1 MNWTTKKSRQ
11 ALQTILFF
19 GRPYRSSL
27 IRGGLATIGVVFF
40 RLAMPWPLRGV
51 IELVL
56 PYTTGDMRLISYLPD
71 WGNPIV
77 WLGVSFVLIAFGIGL
92 SELRQRIF
100 MKTYSSYTVRDMRS
114 AALRSV
120 VQAKS
125 RDTRQAAGDLIAR
138 IVGDSA
144 RTKAELSSFLVHATQ
159 NGLLFLG
166 VSLVV
171 FVLSPELG
179 YFYLLSGIAATW
191 ISYRFFFKVAATA
204 SQQRKREG
212 KYAVM
217 IQKSL
222 ESGDVDTRTED
233 ANVIST
239 EKDLQ
244 ITRLIGKSTLLVNVV
259 LAVLT
264 AVALWIAVGDV
275 KSGGLKPGELFLFI
289 AYVLTVHR
297 RLVQL
302 GRQLARGGKMLANVR
317 RIGVLINHSREVS
330 AVRAIKQIDSEI
342 RLEGVRLDSI
352 RNDDGKPRRLKRT
365 DLKIQAGT
373 RVAIIGKPG
382 SGKSSLLRL
391 LAGTEPPDRGKHFW
405 DDEAITEHNVVLL
418 SCVGYLSQNP
428 VFQPSR
434 VWRILGLPN
443 AENLNPE
450 QIETLHKIGGG
461 KLIRTLPKGLKEK
474 IGSWSMAQ
482 NEARALSLFRILFG
496 NAKVMILDAPLE
508 GLDKNN
514 KIRRL
519 KEIISHAKDRTLV
532 VSMIEPIKMKYFDHV
547 VLVKNGRIQFEG
559 SVQAWETWRKERD
572 SNENLVSTLI
582 S

>member
-11 ALQTILFF
+11 ALRTILYF

-120 VQAKS
+120 VRAKS

-144 RTKAELSSFLVHATQ
+144 RTKAELSSFLVPATQ

-222 ESGDVDTRTED
+222 EYGDVDTRTED

-317 RIGVLINHSREVS
+317 RIGVLINPPREVS

-405 DDEAITEHNVVLL
+405 DDEAITEHNDVLL

-434 VWRILGLPN
+434 VWRILGLPSP
-443 AENLNPE
+443 ENLNPE
-450 QIETLHKIGGG
+450 QIETLRKIGGG
-461 KLIRTLPKGLKEK
+461 KLVRTLPKGRKEK

-572 SNENLVSTLI
+572 SNENLVSTLV

>member
-11 ALQTILFF
+11 ALRTILFF

-144 RTKAELSSFLVHATQ
+144 RTKAELSSFLIHATQ

-166 VSLVV
+166 VSFVV
-171 FVLSPELG
+171 FFLSPELG

-222 ESGDVDTRTED
+222 EYGDVDTRTED

-289 AYVLTVHR
+289 AYILTVHR

-317 RIGVLINHSREVS
+317 RIGVLINPPREVS
-330 AVRAIKQIDSEI
+330 AVRTIKQIDSEI

-418 SCVGYLSQNP
+418 SGVGYLPQNP

-443 AENLNPE
+443 PENLNPE

-461 KLIRTLPKGLKEK
+461 KLVRTLPKGLKEK

>member
-11 ALQTILFF
+11 ALRTILFF

-144 RTKAELSSFLVHATQ
+144 RTKAELSSFLIHATQ

-166 VSLVV
+166 VSFVV
-171 FVLSPELG
+171 FFLSPELG

-222 ESGDVDTRTED
+222 EDGDVDTRAED

-289 AYVLTVHR
+289 AYILTVHR

-317 RIGVLINHSREVS
+317 RIGVLINPPREVS
-330 AVRAIKQIDSEI
+330 AVRTIKQIDSEI

-418 SCVGYLSQNP
+418 SGVGYLPQNP

-443 AENLNPE
+443 PENLNPE

-461 KLIRTLPKGLKEK
+461 KLVRTLPKGLKEK

-547 VLVKNGRIQFEG
+547 VLVKNGQIQFEG

-572 SNENLVSTLI
+572 SNENLVSTLV

>member
-11 ALQTILFF
+11 ALRTILFF

-144 RTKAELSSFLVHATQ
+144 RTKAELSSFLIHATQ

-166 VSLVV
+166 VSFVV
-171 FVLSPELG
+171 FFLSPELG

-289 AYVLTVHR
+289 AYILTVHR

-317 RIGVLINHSREVS
+317 RIGVLINPPREVS
-330 AVRAIKQIDSEI
+330 AVRTIKQIDSEI

-418 SCVGYLSQNP
+418 SGVGYLPQNP

-443 AENLNPE
+443 PENLNPE

-461 KLIRTLPKGLKEK
+461 KLVRTLPKGLKEK

>member
-11 ALQTILFF
+11 ALRTILFF
-19 GRPYRSSL
+19 GRPYRASL

-120 VQAKS
+120 VRAKS

-191 ISYRFFFKVAATA
+191 ISYRFSFKVAATT

-222 ESGDVDTRTED
+222 EYGDVDTRTED

-275 KSGGLKPGELFLFI
+275 KSGELKPGELFLFI

-317 RIGVLINHSREVS
+317 RIGVLINPPREVS

-373 RVAIIGKPG
+373 RVAVIGKPG

-391 LAGTEPPDRGKHFW
+391 LAGAESPDKGKYFW
-405 DDEAITEHNVVLL
+405 DDEEITGRNDILL
-418 SCVGYLSQNP
+418 SCVGYLPQNP

-434 VWRILGLPN
+434 IWRILGLPSPDK
-443 AENLNPE
+443 LNPE
-450 QIETLHKIGGG
+450 QIKTLCKIGGW
-461 KLIRTLPKGLKEK
+461 KLFRTLPNGLREK
-474 IGSWSMAQ
+474 IGSWSMTQ
-482 NEARALSLFRILFG
+482 NEVRALGLFRILLG
-496 NAKVMILDAPLE
+496 NAKVLILDSPLE
-508 GLDKNN
+508 GLNKKNAME
-514 KIRRL
+514 RL
-519 KEIISHAKDRTLV
+519 EEILAHAKGRTLV
-532 VSMIEPIKMKYFDHV
+532 VSMTQQIGIEYFGHV
-547 VLVKNGRIQFEG
+547 LMLKNGRIQFEG

-572 SNENLVSTLI
+572 SNENLVSTLL

>member
-11 ALQTILFF
+11 ALRTILFF

-56 PYTTGDMRLISYLPD
+56 PYTTGDIRLISYLPD

-120 VQAKS
+120 VRAKS

-159 NGLLFLG
+159 NGLLFIG

-191 ISYRFFFKVAATA
+191 ISYRFSFKVAATA

-222 ESGDVDTRTED
+222 EDGDVDTRAED

-264 AVALWIAVGDV
+264 AVALWVAVGDV

-317 RIGVLINHSREVS
+317 RIGVLINPPREVS

-373 RVAIIGKPG
+373 RVAVIGKPG

-391 LAGTEPPDRGKHFW
+391 LAGAESPDKGKYFW
-405 DDEAITEHNVVLL
+405 DDEEITGRNDILL
-418 SCVGYLSQNP
+418 SCVGYLPQNP

-434 VWRILGLPN
+434 IWRILGLPSPDK
-443 AENLNPE
+443 LNPE
-450 QIETLHKIGGG
+450 QIKTLCKIGGW
-461 KLIRTLPKGLKEK
+461 KLFRTLPNGLREK
-474 IGSWSMAQ
+474 FGSWSMTQ
-482 NEARALSLFRILFG
+482 NEVRALGLFRILLG
-496 NAKVMILDAPLE
+496 NAKVLILDSPLE
-508 GLDKNN
+508 GLKKKNA
-514 KIRRL
+514 IERL
-519 KEIISHAKDRTLV
+519 EEILAHAKGRTLV
-532 VSMIEPIKMKYFDHV
+532 VSMTQPIGIEYFGHV
-547 VLVKNGRIQFEG
+547 LMLKNGRIQFEG
-559 SVQAWETWRKERD
+559 SVQSWETWRKERD
-572 SNENLVSTLI
+572 SNENLVSTLL

>member
-11 ALQTILFF
+11 ALRTILFF

-120 VQAKS
+120 VRAKS

-166 VSLVV
+166 VSFVV
-171 FVLSPELG
+171 FFLSPELG

-212 KYAVM
+212 KYAVL

-222 ESGDVDTRTED
+222 EYGDVDTRTED

-289 AYVLTVHR
+289 AYILTVHR

-317 RIGVLINHSREVS
+317 RIGVLINPPREVS

-418 SCVGYLSQNP
+418 SGVGYLPQNP

-443 AENLNPE
+443 PENLNPE

-461 KLIRTLPKGLKEK
+461 KLVRTLPKGLKEK

-532 VSMIEPIKMKYFDHV
+532 VSMIEPIKMKYFDHIV
-547 VLVKNGRIQFEG
+547 VIKNGRIQFEG
-559 SVQAWETWRKERD
+559 SMQSWDTWRKERD
-572 SNENLVSTLI
+572 SNESLVSTLL

>member
-11 ALQTILFF
+11 ALRTILFF

-144 RTKAELSSFLVHATQ
+144 RTKAELSSFLIHATQ

-166 VSLVV
+166 VSFVV
-171 FVLSPELG
+171 FFLSPELG

-222 ESGDVDTRTED
+222 EYGDVDTRTED

-289 AYVLTVHR
+289 AYILTVHR

-317 RIGVLINHSREVS
+317 RIGVLINPPREVS
-330 AVRAIKQIDSEI
+330 AVRTIKQIDSEI

-418 SCVGYLSQNP
+418 SGVGYLPQNP

-443 AENLNPE
+443 PENLNPE

-461 KLIRTLPKGLKEK
+461 KLVRTLPKGLKEK

-532 VSMIEPIKMKYFDHV
+532 VSMIEPIKMKYFDHIV
-547 VLVKNGRIQFEG
+547 VIKNGRIQFEG

-572 SNENLVSTLI
+572 SNENLVSTLV

>member
-11 ALQTILFF
+11 ALRTILFF

-144 RTKAELSSFLVHATQ
+144 RTKAELSSFLIHATQ

-166 VSLVV
+166 VSFVV
-171 FVLSPELG
+171 FFLSPELG

-289 AYVLTVHR
+289 AYILTVHR

-317 RIGVLINHSREVS
+317 RIGVLINPPREVS
-330 AVRAIKQIDSEI
+330 AVRTIKQIDSEI

-418 SCVGYLSQNP
+418 SGVGYLSQNP

-443 AENLNPE
+443 PENLNPE
-450 QIETLHKIGGG
+450 QIETLRKIGGG
-461 KLIRTLPKGLKEK
+461 KLVRTLPKGLKEK

>member
-11 ALQTILFF
+11 ALRTILFF

-120 VQAKS
+120 VRAKS

-144 RTKAELSSFLVHATQ
+144 RTKAELSSFLIHATQ

-166 VSLVV
+166 VSFVV
-171 FVLSPELG
+171 FFLSPELG

-289 AYVLTVHR
+289 AYILTVHR

-317 RIGVLINHSREVS
+317 RIGVLINPPREVS
-330 AVRAIKQIDSEI
+330 AVRTIKQIDSEI

-418 SCVGYLSQNP
+418 SGVGYLPQNP

-434 VWRILGLPN
+434 VWRILGLPSP
-443 AENLNPE
+443 ENLNPE

-461 KLIRTLPKGLKEK
+461 KLVRTLPKGLKEK